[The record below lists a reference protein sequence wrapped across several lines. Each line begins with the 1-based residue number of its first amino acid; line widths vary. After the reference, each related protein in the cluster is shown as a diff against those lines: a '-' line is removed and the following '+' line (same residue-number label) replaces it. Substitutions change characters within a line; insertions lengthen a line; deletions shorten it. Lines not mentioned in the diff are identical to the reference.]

1 MLTFTD
7 DDVTLEV
14 NSVALW
20 ELEHGV
26 EFGLGGALKAVVLE
40 FGQNV
45 GVRTTETN
53 GNNYRFFWTILS
65 AILSSSFELQ

>member
-1 MLTFTD
+1 MLTFAD

-14 NSVALW
+14 NPVALW

-45 GVRTTETN
+45 GIRTTETN
-53 GNNYRFFWTILS
+53 VKHYNYLGTFKNVSIFSCST
-65 AILSSSFELQ
+65 